1 MRWPKSAASALSVA
15 TEQRPEI
22 GHAPRSP
29 ERLSRSDW
37 LAAIKRSFGAF
48 MGDDAMGLSQQIAYS
63 SLLAFF
69 PAMAFVVG
77 ALGLFH
83 LFDDVERLL
92 DPIAP
97 GGVIDFIGS
106 LKSDSSG
113 SASAVAFTI
122 GLIAAVW
129 AASGA
134 MGSVIKAVNRAY
146 DRQETRPFWK
156 LRAIAIVLVMVTGI
170 TTSLVFLLIV
180 VGGKLGEA
188 ISKKAHLSGAFDV
201 TWGILRWPIA
211 FAAILLL
218 YAFVYYLAPN
228 RGQRNWKWVTPGS
241 VVGAILWLVLSGLFA
256 LYVTY
261 AGHYTKT
268 YGSIAS
274 GVILLLWLNYSAFA
288 LLYGAELNAELD
300 RQADIKAAGGERAG
314 LTTPAKRRR

>member
-1 MRWPKSAASALSVA
+1 MSVA
-15 TEQRPEI
+15 TEPRPEV

-37 LAAIKRSFGAF
+37 LAAIKRTFGAF
-48 MGDDAMGLSQQIAYS
+48 MADDAMGLAQQVAYS

-83 LFDDVERLL
+83 LYDDVESLL
-92 DPIAP
+92 EPIAP
-97 GGVIDFIGS
+97 GGVISFISS
-106 LKSDSSG
+106 LQHDSSG
-113 SASAVAFTI
+113 SASAIAFTI
-122 GLIAAVW
+122 GLLAAVW

-156 LRAIAIVLVMVTGI
+156 LRAVSIVLVLLTGF
-170 TTSLVFLLIV
+170 TTSVIFLLIV

-188 ISKKAHLSGAFDV
+188 ISRKASLSGAFDL

-218 YAFVYYLAPN
+218 YAFVYYLGPN
-228 RGQRNWKWVTPGS
+228 RDQRNWKWVTPGS

-288 LLYGAELNAELD
+288 LLFGAELNAELD
-300 RQADIKAAGGERAG
+300 RQADIRAAGGESAG
-314 LTTPAKRRR
+314 LIKPGPRRR

>member
-1 MRWPKSAASALSVA
+1 
-15 TEQRPEI
+15 
-22 GHAPRSP
+22 
-29 ERLSRSDW
+29 LSRSEW
-37 LAAIKRSFGAF
+37 LAAIKGSFRAF
-48 MGDDAMGLSQQIAYS
+48 MGDDAMGLAQQIAYS

-83 LFDDVERLL
+83 LFDDVKSFL

-97 GGVIDFIGS
+97 NGVIDFIGS
-106 LKSDSSG
+106 LQSDSSG
-113 SASAVAFTI
+113 SASVIAFTI
-122 GLIAAVW
+122 GLILAVW

-134 MGSVIKAVNRAY
+134 MTSVIKAVNRAY

-156 LRAIAIVLVMVTGI
+156 LRAIAIVLVLLTGF
-170 TTSLVFLLIV
+170 TTALLFLLIV
-180 VGGKLGEA
+180 VGGKLGDA
-188 ISKKAHLSGAFDV
+188 IARKADLSGAFNL

-218 YAFVYYLAPN
+218 YALIYFLGPN
-228 RGQRNWKWVTPGS
+228 RDQRNWKWVTPGS

-288 LLYGAELNAELD
+288 LLFGAELNAELD
-300 RQADIKAAGGERAG
+300 RQADVKAAGGEHAG
-314 LTTPAKRRR
+314 LIRPASRRR

>member
-1 MRWPKSAASALSVA
+1 MR
-15 TEQRPEI
+15 
-22 GHAPRSP
+22 
-29 ERLSRSDW
+29 
-37 LAAIKRSFGAF
+37 
-48 MGDDAMGLSQQIAYS
+48 DDAMGLSQQIAYS

-83 LFDDVERLL
+83 LFDDVKSLL

-97 GGVIDFIGS
+97 KGVITFIDS
-106 LKSDSSG
+106 LQRDSSTG
-113 SASAVAFTI
+113 ASTVAFLI
-122 GLIAAVW
+122 GFFAAVW

-134 MGSVIKAVNRAY
+134 MMAVIKAVDRAY
-146 DRQETRPFWK
+146 EQAETRPFWR
-156 LRAIAIVLVMVTGI
+156 LRATALVLVVITGL

-188 ISKKAHLSGAFDV
+188 ISKKAGLSGAFDV
-201 TWGILRWPIA
+201 TWGILRWPVA
-211 FAAILLL
+211 FVAILLFF
-218 YAFVYYLAPN
+218 AFVYYLAPN
-228 RGQRNWKWVTPGS
+228 RDQRNWKWVTPGS
-241 VVGAILWLVLSGLFA
+241 VVGAVLWLALSGLFA

-288 LLYGAELNAELD
+288 LLFGGELNSELD
-300 RQADIKAAGGERAG
+300 RQADIRAAGGEHAG
-314 LTTPAKRRR
+314 LIRPGSRRR